1 MLNCHSQFG
10 SYINTTSLYKYNSMI
25 DLNNIKAGQ
34 IATILLEGEYE
45 LKTGGRSGIPLNIYK
60 GRVTRK
66 FRFTVNL
73 AGEETYNNIYPD
85 SVGKPNWFEFVKD
98 GVVRNK
104 KTGQL
109 YLAGLPTNNKNN
121 RFDLLVDNQP
131 ITQEQRDAI
140 QQYRSDSDKP
150 KFLTMSIDSV
160 VNVEDPAI
168 YVG

>member
-1 MLNCHSQFG
+1 MIDCHSQLS
-10 SYINTTSLYKYNSMI
+10 SYINTTSLYKYNNMI
-25 DLNNIKAGQ
+25 NLNTIRAGQ
-34 IATILLEGEYE
+34 IATILLEGDYE
-45 LKTGGRSGIPLNIYK
+45 LKTGGRSGIPLNEYK

-66 FRFTVNL
+66 FRFTINL
-73 AGEETYNNIYPD
+73 AGEETYNNVYPD

-109 YLAGLPTNNKNN
+109 YLAGLPTNSKNN
-121 RFDLLVDNQP
+121 RFDLLVDGQP
-131 ITQEQRDAI
+131 ITQEQRAAI

-160 VNVEDPAI
+160 VNVED
-168 YVG
+168 

>member
-1 MLNCHSQFG
+1 MINLNT
-10 SYINTTSLYKYNSMI
+10 IR
-25 DLNNIKAGQ
+25 AGQ
-34 IATILLEGEYE
+34 IATILLQGEYE
-45 LKTGGRSGIPLNIYK
+45 LKTGGRSGIPLNMYK

-66 FRFTVNL
+66 FRFTINL

-121 RFDLLVDNQP
+121 RFDLLVDGQP

-160 VNVEDPAI
+160 VNVED
-168 YVG
+168 

>member
-1 MLNCHSQFG
+1 
-10 SYINTTSLYKYNSMI
+10 MI
-25 DLNNIKAGQ
+25 DLNKVKAGH
-34 IATILLEGEYE
+34 IATVLMDGEYK
-45 LKTGGRSGIPLNIYK
+45 LNKGGTKGTPLNIYY
-60 GRVTRK
+60 GRVTRD
-66 FRFTVNL
+66 FRFTISL
-73 AGEETYNNIYPD
+73 AGEETYNNIYPE
-85 SVGKPNWFEFVKD
+85 SIGKPNWFTFVRD
-98 GVVRNK
+98 GLVRNN

-109 YLAGLPTNNKNN
+109 YLAGLPTNSKKN
-121 RFDLLVDNQP
+121 RFDLLVDGQP